1 MFLQKLLLSLVN
13 IIVTALPGDIEG
25 MVLEFCFHS
34 MTFLKKVG
42 VSSRCL
48 FFSKVS
54 CPGHCTSDFIS
65 WRSFVMDF
73 GFDCQTESMTHDVN
87 AEK

>member
-1 MFLQKLLLSLVN
+1 MLLLSLLN
-13 IIVTALPGDIEG
+13 IIITALPGDIEG

-42 VSSRCL
+42 VSSMCL
-48 FFSKVS
+48 CFSKVNS
-54 CPGHCTSDFIS
+54 PGHCTSDLIMDIFL
-65 WRSFVMDF
+65 MDF